1 MQHEYKTHPNI
12 LYLLP
17 VTPLL
22 APLTFG
28 RDVVDSGDFAQLS
41 CIAMKG
47 DEPMSI
53 SWSFHGAKGDPGPGI
68 LTTPIGNITI
78 PSDVVAL

>member
-1 MQHEYKTHPNI
+1 M
-12 LYLLP
+12 
-17 VTPLL
+17 TPLL

-28 RDVVDSGDFAQLS
+28 REVVDSGDFAQLS

-68 LTTPIGNITI
+68 LTTPIGNITVETVQVMI
-78 PSDVVAL
+78 LTVVSTVQDPEEVC

>member
-1 MQHEYKTHPNI
+1 MS
-12 LYLLP
+12 
-17 VTPLL
+17 PLL

-28 RDVVDSGDFAQLS
+28 REVVDSGDFAQLS

-53 SWSFHGAKGDPGPGI
+53 SWSFHGAKGDPGLGI
-68 LTTPIGNITI
+68 LTTPIGNIT
-78 PSDVVAL
+78 VETVMVM

>member
-1 MQHEYKTHPNI
+1 MHPV
-12 LYLLP
+12 LLA

-28 RDVVDSGDFAQLS
+28 REVVDSGDFAQLS

-68 LTTPIGNITI
+68 LTTPIGNITVGI
-78 PSDVVAL
+78 VQVM